1 MTKKKLRK
9 PRKLTRN
16 VENRNADNHDALLAV
31 VGETVTRPAHAK
43 RISLFHELEVLGVLY
58 SRRHLDR
65 LEMEGKFPKRVAL
78 GEGRVG
84 WVTSEVVAHVDFQ
97 IESRSLD
104 AGTLGSGDSCRPTNP
119 AAIARARRKEAK
131 SETTA

>member
-1 MTKKKLRK
+1 MTRKVRK
-9 PRKLTRN
+9 PRKRK
-16 VENRNADNHDALLAV
+16 VERRNADNHAAV
-31 VGETVTRPAHAK
+31 VGETVTTRPAHVK
-43 RISLFHELEVLGVLY
+43 RISLYHELQVLGVLY

-78 GEGRVG
+78 GEGRIG
-84 WVTSEVVAHVDFQ
+84 WVTSEVIAHVDLQ

-119 AAIARARRKEAK
+119 AAIARARRKVEVKADA
-131 SETTA
+131 S